1 MRRLRLVLMPK
12 IKFTT
17 YCAHRSGSNFLQR
30 LIVDNFENCDY
41 IERDHNK
48 MGWKHQTYHE
58 KYMKGKEF
66 CLLIAR
72 HPVKWVN
79 SCIRFNAD
87 MWKWWNV
94 NQNES
99 HGLSFMYRGR
109 PVSIIKMVDKWNN
122 FYGEWMEHSSCDI
135 VWFADL
141 LEDES
146 RDRILYK
153 IADKNN
159 LRPKHENIVVPEKVQ
174 HSDEYNK
181 DKRIQE
187 LNLYI
192 NDKLDILPHIREYVV
207 DNIDYSLLN
216 QIEQNKL

>member
-1 MRRLRLVLMPK
+1 M

-30 LIVDNFENCDY
+30 LIVDNFNDCEY
-41 IERDHNK
+41 IERDK
-48 MGWKHQTYHE
+48 WTMGWKHQTYHSE
-58 KYMKGKEF
+58 YMEGKDF

-87 MWKWWNV
+87 MWKWWDV

-99 HGLSFMYRGR
+99 DGLSFVYKGR
-109 PVSIIKMVDKWNN
+109 HVSIIKMIKKWNN
-122 FYGEWMEHSSCDI
+122 FYRDWIEHSSCDV
-135 VWFADL
+135 VWYADL
-141 LEDES
+141 LKEES
-146 RDRILYK
+146 RARILYK
-153 IADKNN
+153 IAEKNN
-159 LRPKHENIVVPEKVQ
+159 LSKKQDSIVVPEKVQ
-174 HSDEYNK
+174 HSDSYDGNK
-181 DKRIQE
+181 AIQE

-207 DNIDYSLLN
+207 DNIDYSLLK